1 VTLKVERTSRPVSS
15 KVIVEG
21 PWFGL
26 DPTYVTSQFPGIE
39 RTVSPSAGEVSDA
52 GASQLDMT
60 KRSVAPRLFNLTGR
74 R

>member
-1 VTLKVERTSRPVSS
+1 
-15 KVIVEG
+15 VEG